1 MTLNEILNYIKV
13 LVERKYI
20 STLSV
25 VSNDSKLI
33 YGLEKIALNSGISI
47 AYIDKTQN
55 VKKIEDIVHA
65 NARIFNNNE
74 KYTLKFLYCKHR
86 KSFDNSLYFL
96 TSGSTGNPKL
106 VMRDRRV
113 VLQEAR
119 ALKTA
124 LPFIKRIVSN
134 VLPTHYYGFIYNIAL
149 PLVCSIEVETV
160 SPMYP
165 ITHVLNDLDG
175 TTALVTTPWHEYLI
189 GEYGT
194 LKSHFTIIS
203 SGADPYYSTIDKL
216 KKEGI
221 TVVNQFGSTEL
232 GALFIEITTQ
242 LKYFRIYLNGVH
254 IHFSDTKT
262 IVDTPYA
269 AECYIKEG
277 SSEHVSYELTDIF
290 KKSESKLKY
299 LGRSDTVININGL
312 KINPEVIES
321 KINAINCVS
330 QSYVEKKENN
340 LNITVYLSHNTS
352 FKEIYNSIKEVL
364 NNQLN
369 QERITFA
376 FKLIISKDPLTKTGK
391 IVRRKQNEQ

>member
-1 MTLNEILNYIKV
+1 M
-13 LVERKYI
+13 
-20 STLSV
+20 
-25 VSNDSKLI
+25 
-33 YGLEKIALNSGISI
+33 
-47 AYIDKTQN
+47 
-55 VKKIEDIVHA
+55 
-65 NARIFNNNE
+65 
-74 KYTLKFLYCKHR
+74 
-86 KSFDNSLYFL
+86 
-96 TSGSTGNPKL
+96 
-106 VMRDRRV
+106 
-113 VLQEAR
+113 
-119 ALKTA
+119 
-124 LPFIKRIVSN
+124 
-134 VLPTHYYGFIYNIAL
+134 
-149 PLVCSIEVETV
+149 
-160 SPMYP
+160 
-165 ITHVLNDLDG
+165 
-175 TTALVTTPWHEYLI
+175 
-189 GEYGT
+189 
-194 LKSHFTIIS
+194 
-203 SGADPYYSTIDKL
+203 
-216 KKEGI
+216 
-221 TVVNQFGSTEL
+221 
-232 GALFIEITTQ
+232 
-242 LKYFRIYLNGVH
+242 H